1 MKQLTFGA
9 CVKKGWISSWQAV
22 THMPWLFL
30 GVCVVL
36 ACTSMLSGPHP
47 SGAPVGEDI
56 GTMGRVGHGLLSMAW
71 FALQLVVCG
80 TLTIK
85 VHRFVLLGEGV
96 QPLMPLN
103 GKPLGRYALVWLG
116 ITLAILVLAALTYLA
131 TRALKM
137 SFLVYV
143 PLLVIYVFVLI
154 RLSLLYPA
162 IALGSRLTLRAAWQ
176 DSRGH
181 VWSILGVGFVT
192 YLPLFVVTGVFFFAV
207 GAKLLD
213 AHQTQGVAVIAIG
226 QALLNTVFIVFAA
239 ASLSWLYRRYAREL
253 LKHTEDA
260 PQ

>member
-36 ACTSMLSGPHP
+36 ACTSLLSGPHP
-47 SGAPVGEDI
+47 TGAPAAEGLD
-56 GTMGRVGHGLLSMAW
+56 TLSRVGHGLVSLLW
-71 FALQLVVCG
+71 IALQLLVCG

-85 VHRFVLLGEGV
+85 VHRFVLLGEGA
-96 QPLMPLN
+96 QPLVPLN
-103 GKPLGRYALVWLG
+103 GKPLGRYVLVC
-116 ITLAILVLAALTYLA
+116 LAIVLTIAALAALSLLA
-131 TRALKM
+131 MRMLKLG
-137 SFLVYV
+137 FLVYV
-143 PLLVIYVFVLI
+143 PLLVIYLFVAI

-181 VWSILGVGFVT
+181 VWSILGVGLVT
-192 YLPLFVVTGVFFFAV
+192 YLPLFLVAAAFMFAV
-207 GAKLLD
+207 GAKLLN

-226 QALLNTVFIVFAA
+226 QAFLNGVFIVFAA

-253 LKHTEDA
+253 LKHAEEA